1 MTDISPCK
9 VFSREYILIFNVQM
23 IIIAI
28 RASDAANK
36 TILHKTM
43 RQLINKI
50 LVFSVLGFKMVLAGL
65 SHIMRNT
72 VIE

>member
-23 IIIAI
+23 IITAI
-28 RASDAANK
+28 RAANK

-50 LVFSVLGFKMVLAGL
+50 LAFSVLGFKMVLGL
-65 SHIMRNT
+65 CHIMRDT